1 MNRTRLI
8 LLLLILVVVVALV
21 VVVVLPQLQGGTTPA
36 PTQVAG
42 EPSNTTQQQSQQVT
56 QAPTA
61 TPEPRVEV
69 VIAVQELG
77 RGQVI
82 PPNGV
87 ALREWPAYAVPVS
100 AITNLE
106 DVVGKIART
115 DIFREQPIQTN
126 MVVENLGD
134 LARTGSD
141 AAAVLPSG
149 LVAVSLPIDRLTSVG
164 YAIQDGDRVDLI
176 ISLLYVDVDEEFQ
189 TRIPSEITLFTI
201 EPETNAI
208 TLQDGIQGRPDS
220 SAAFAPARVIVGPS
234 EQQRPRLV
242 TQMTIQDALIIHVGT
257 FPLDGR
263 FIGVPPTPTP
273 VPAEQAAAAQEG
285 DATPVPTATP
295 ARPDIITLAVTPQ
308 EAVVITY
315 YVEAKIPV
323 TLALRSAT
331 DTSRVPTDDVTLEYL
346 MGTYGIELPPR
357 LPYSIEPAIRSIR
370 QLIAGEQISLQDAP
384 EAVAPAPA
392 AGGG

>member
-8 LLLLILVVVVALV
+8 LLLLILILAVVLV
-21 VVVVLPQLQGGTTPA
+21 VVVVLPQLQGGGGA
-36 PTQVAG
+36 PVA
-42 EPSNTTQQQSQQVT
+42 T
-56 QAPTA
+56 QAAGQTTNGTVQQPDISVTLEPTF
-61 TPEPRVEV
+61 TPEPRVEL
-69 VIAVQELG
+69 VIAVQEIS

-82 PPNGV
+82 PPNAV
-87 ALREWPAYAVPVS
+87 ALREWPASAQPFS

-106 DVVGKIART
+106 DVVGTIART
-115 DIFREQPIQTN
+115 DIFREQPILTN
-126 MVVENLGD
+126 MVVDNLTD
-134 LARTGSD
+134 LARVGSD

-149 LVAVSLPIDRLTSVG
+149 LVAVAIPIDRLTSVG

-189 TRIPSEITLFTI
+189 SRIPSEITLFTI
-201 EPETNAI
+201 NPEDQTI
-208 TLQDGIQGRPDS
+208 TLLEPVEGRPDS
-220 SAAFAPARVIVGPS
+220 SAAFSPARVIVGPS

-242 TQMTIQDALIIHVGT
+242 TQMTIQDALIVHVGT

-273 VPAEQAAAAQEG
+273 PPVEAETAAEG
-285 DATPVPTATP
+285 DATPIPTPTP
-295 ARPDIITLAVTPQ
+295 ARPDIVTLAVTPQ

-315 YVEAKIPV
+315 LVEARVPI

-331 DTSRVPTDDVTLEYL
+331 DTARVPTDDVTLEYI
-346 MGTYGIELPPR
+346 MGTYGIALPPR

-370 QLIAGEQISLQDAP
+370 QLIAGEQISLVDQP
-384 EAVAPAPA
+384 TPAPQPA
-392 AGGG
+392 E

>member
-1 MNRTRLI
+1 MNRTRMI

-21 VVVVLPQLQGGTTPA
+21 VVVVLPQLQGGSTPEPTPATSETSSGTTPQQPA
-36 PTQVAG
+36 QVA
-42 EPSNTTQQQSQQVT
+42 QV
-56 QAPTA
+56 PTA
-61 TPEPRVEV
+61 TPEPRVEI
-69 VIAVQELG
+69 VIAIQELG

-106 DVVGKIART
+106 DVVGGIART

-189 TRIPSEITLFTI
+189 SRIPSAITLFTI

-208 TLQDGIQGRPDS
+208 TLEDGIEGRPDS

-273 VPAEQAAAAQEG
+273 VPAEQQAEG
-285 DATPVPTATP
+285 DATPVPTPTP
-295 ARPDIITLAVTPQ
+295 ARPDIVTLAVTPQ

-370 QLIAGEQISLQDAP
+370 QLVAGEQISLQEAP
-384 EAVAPAPA
+384 EPVAPAPA
-392 AGGG
+392 EGG

>member
-1 MNRTRLI
+1 MNRTRMI
-8 LLLLILVVVVALV
+8 LLLLILVVVIALV
-21 VVVVLPQLQGGTTPA
+21 VVVVLPQLQGTDTPPA
-36 PTQVAG
+36 TQVAG
-42 EPSNTTQQQSQQVT
+42 DTSNQTAAQQSVQVT
-56 QAPTA
+56 QSPTS
-61 TPEPRVEV
+61 TPEPRIEI

-106 DVVGKIART
+106 DVVGQIART

-126 MVVENLGD
+126 MVVESLGD
-134 LARTGSD
+134 LARVGSD

-189 TRIPSEITLFTI
+189 SRIPSEITLFTI
-201 EPETNAI
+201 EPETNAL

-242 TQMTIQDALIIHVGT
+242 TQMTIQDALVIHVGT

-273 VPAEQAAAAQEG
+273 VPAEQEAAEG
-285 DATPVPTATP
+285 DATPVPTPTP

-308 EAVVITY
+308 EAVVMTY

-384 EAVAPAPA
+384 EVVAPPPA
-392 AGGG
+392 EGG

>member
-1 MNRTRLI
+1 MNRTRMI

-21 VVVVLPQLQGGTTPA
+21 VVVVLPSLQGGSAPA
-36 PTQVAG
+36 PTQVASDTNSG
-42 EPSNTTQQQSQQVT
+42 TTPQQPVQVA
-56 QAPTA
+56 QAPTS

-106 DVVGKIART
+106 DVVGQIART

-149 LVAVSLPIDRLTSVG
+149 LVAVSLPIDRITSVG

-189 TRIPSEITLFTI
+189 SRIPSEITLFTI

-208 TLQDGIQGRPDS
+208 TLEDGIQGRPDS

-273 VPAEQAAAAQEG
+273 VPAEQQAEG
-285 DATPVPTATP
+285 DATPVPTPTP
-295 ARPDIITLAVTPQ
+295 ARPDIVTLAVTPQ

-370 QLIAGEQISLQDAP
+370 QLVAGELISLQDEP
-384 EAVAPAPA
+384 EPAPPPPA
-392 AGGG
+392 EGG

>member
-8 LLLLILVVVVALV
+8 LLVLILVVVVALV
-21 VVVVLPQLQGGTTPA
+21 VVVVLPQIQGGDTPPA
-36 PTQVAG
+36 ATQVAG
-42 EPSNTTQQQSQQVT
+42 VSDTTGNTQPQAQVPLEPTF
-56 QAPTA
+56 

-87 ALREWPAYAVPVS
+87 ALREWPAYAVPIS
-100 AITNLE
+100 AITSLE

-149 LVAVSLPIDRLTSVG
+149 MVAVSLPIDRLTSVG
-164 YAIQDGDRVDLI
+164 YATQDGDRVDLI

-201 EPETNAI
+201 EPETNAV
-208 TLQDGIQGRPDS
+208 TLEDGIQGRPDS

-242 TQMTIQDALIIHVGT
+242 TQMTIQDALVIHVGT

-273 VPAEQAAAAQEG
+273 VPAEQQATEG
-285 DATPVPTATP
+285 DATPVPTPTP

-370 QLIAGEQISLQDAP
+370 QLIAGEQISLQDEPAP
-384 EAVAPAPA
+384 VAPAPA
-392 AGGG
+392 EGG

>member
-1 MNRTRLI
+1 MI
-8 LLLLILVVVVALV
+8 LLLLILVVAVVLV
-21 VVVVLPQLQGGTTPA
+21 VVVVLPQLQGVQPA
-36 PTQVAG
+36 PTAVAG
-42 EPSNTTQQQSQQVT
+42 VPSDTTGAQSQP
-56 QAPTA
+56 QAQLTLEPTF
-61 TPEPRVEV
+61 TPEPRVEI

-77 RGQVI
+77 RGEVI
-82 PPNGV
+82 PPNAV
-87 ALREWPAYAVPVS
+87 ALREWPAYAVPFS

-115 DIFREQPIQTN
+115 DIFREEPILSN
-126 MVVENLGD
+126 AVVENLGD
-134 LARTGSD
+134 LARVGSD
-141 AAAVLPSG
+141 AAAVLPNG
-149 LVAVSLPIDRLTSVG
+149 LVAVSIPIDRLTSVG
-164 YAIQDGDRVDLI
+164 YAIQDGDRVNLI
-176 ISLLYVDVDEEFQ
+176 VSLLYVDVDEEFQ
-189 TRIPSEITLFTI
+189 TRIPSELTLFTI

-208 TLQDGIQGRPDS
+208 TLQAGIEGRPDS

-242 TQMTIQDALIIHVGT
+242 TQMTIQDSLVIHVGT

-273 VPAEQAAAAQEG
+273 VPVEEQAAEG
-285 DATPVPTATP
+285 DATPVPTPTP
-295 ARPDIITLAVTPQ
+295 SRPDIITLAVTPQ

-315 YVEAKIPV
+315 LVEAKIPV

-331 DTSRVPTDDVTLEYL
+331 DTSRVPTDDVTLEYI

-370 QLIAGEQISLQDAP
+370 QLIAGNSISLED
-384 EAVAPAPA
+384 APAP
-392 AGGG
+392 

>member
-8 LLLLILVVVVALV
+8 LLLLILVVAVVLV
-21 VVVVLPQLQGGTTPA
+21 VVVVLPQLQSGGAAPA
-36 PTQVAG
+36 PTAVAG
-42 EPSNTTQQQSQQVT
+42 VPSDNSSAQQAQVT
-56 QAPTA
+56 LEPTF
-61 TPEPRVEV
+61 TPEPRVEI

-77 RGQVI
+77 RGEVI
-82 PPNGV
+82 PPNAV
-87 ALREWPAYAVPVS
+87 ALREWPAYAVPFS

-115 DIFREQPIQTN
+115 DIFREEPLLSN

-134 LARTGSD
+134 LARVGSD

-149 LVAVSLPIDRLTSVG
+149 LVAVAIPIDRLTSVG
-164 YAIQDGDRVDLI
+164 YAVQDGDRVDLI
-176 ISLLYVDVDEEFQ
+176 VSLLYVDVDEEFQ
-189 TRIPSEITLFTI
+189 SLIPSNLTLFTI

-208 TLQDGIQGRPDS
+208 TLQAGIQGRPDS

-242 TQMTIQDALIIHVGT
+242 TQMTIQDAQIIHVGT

-273 VPAEQAAAAQEG
+273 VPADAQAAEG
-285 DATPVPTATP
+285 DATPVPTPTP
-295 ARPDIITLAVTPQ
+295 ARPDIVTLAVTPQ

-315 YVEAKIPV
+315 LIEAKIPV

-331 DTSRVPTDDVTLEYL
+331 DTSRVPTDDVTLEYI

-370 QLIAGEQISLQDAP
+370 QLIAGEQISLTP
-384 EAVAPAPA
+384 
-392 AGGG
+392 GG

>member
-8 LLLLILVVVVALV
+8 LLLLILVVAVVLV
-21 VVVVLPQLQGGTTPA
+21 VVVVLPQLQGSQPTPTA
-36 PTQVAG
+36 VAG
-42 EPSNTTQQQSQQVT
+42 VPSDTTGTQPQAQLTLEPTF
-56 QAPTA
+56 
-61 TPEPRVEV
+61 TPEPRVEI

-77 RGQVI
+77 RGEVI
-82 PPNGV
+82 PPNAV
-87 ALREWPAYAVPVS
+87 ALREWPAYAVPFS

-106 DVVGKIART
+106 DVVGQIART
-115 DIFREQPIQTN
+115 DIFREEPILSN
-126 MVVENLGD
+126 AVVENLGD
-134 LARTGSD
+134 LARVGSD
-141 AAAVLPSG
+141 AAAVLPNG
-149 LVAVSLPIDRLTSVG
+149 LVAVSIPIDRLTSVG
-164 YAIQDGDRVDLI
+164 YAIQDGDRVNLI
-176 ISLLYVDVDEEFQ
+176 VSLLYVDVDEEFQ
-189 TRIPSEITLFTI
+189 SRIPSNLTLFTI

-208 TLQDGIQGRPDS
+208 TLQDGIEGRPDS

-242 TQMTIQDALIIHVGT
+242 TQMTIQDSLVIHVGT

-273 VPAEQAAAAQEG
+273 VPVEDQAAAEG
-285 DATPVPTATP
+285 DATPVPTPTP

-315 YVEAKIPV
+315 LVEARIPV

-331 DTSRVPTDDVTLEYL
+331 DTSRVPTDDVTLEYI

-370 QLIAGEQISLQDAP
+370 QLIAGNSISLVDAP
-384 EAVAPAPA
+384 AQ
-392 AGGG
+392 

>member
-1 MNRTRLI
+1 MNRTRMI

-21 VVVVLPQLQGGTTPA
+21 VVVVLPQSQGGSTPEPTPATSETSSGTTPQQPA
-36 PTQVAG
+36 QVA
-42 EPSNTTQQQSQQVT
+42 QV
-56 QAPTA
+56 PTA
-61 TPEPRVEV
+61 TPEPRVEI
-69 VIAVQELG
+69 VIAIQELG

-106 DVVGKIART
+106 DVVGGIART

-189 TRIPSEITLFTI
+189 SRIPSAITLFTI

-208 TLQDGIQGRPDS
+208 TLEDGIEGRPDS

-273 VPAEQAAAAQEG
+273 VPAEQQAEG
-285 DATPVPTATP
+285 DATPVPTPTP
-295 ARPDIITLAVTPQ
+295 ARPDIVTLAVTPQ

-370 QLIAGEQISLQDAP
+370 QLVAGEQISLQEAP
-384 EAVAPAPA
+384 EPVAPAPA
-392 AGGG
+392 EGG